1 MRRHWLN
8 ASQVNDIFRMSTA
21 EKKLNVLTLCSWYP
35 NRTNTTLGN
44 FVQKHAEAAGI
55 YNNVTVI
62 SQFSDP
68 TISKVE
74 ITKSEQNGITEIIAY
89 YPKSQSSL
97 SFINKV
103 KSFINHRKA
112 FRKAYKM
119 ALLSM
124 GKPDIVHLNIVY
136 PMGTWALWL
145 KMRHKIPFVI
155 TENSSG
161 LHVGSDHAY
170 PPAAMKLCEKTLN
183 NAAVLMPVSLNLMS
197 HMQILAPQAQFE
209 IISNVVDEEKFG
221 VTPKSN
227 SGITQLIHISTGVDS
242 IKNLT
247 GMINTL
253 NRLRQKRTDFH
264 LDIVSDG
271 DTQYAQ
277 DLVKQLNCADFIQF
291 HSTKTTL
298 EIAQMLK
305 ESDALLMFS
314 NYENFPC
321 VIAESF
327 MSGLPVISS
336 NVNGIPEHV
345 NASNGILV
353 NPGKEDEL
361 EAAIE
366 SFLDKKITFDQSE
379 IRSYAE
385 KHFGYRAVG
394 KSFDTIYR
402 KVLNH

>member
-1 MRRHWLN
+1 
-8 ASQVNDIFRMSTA
+8 MSNT
-21 EKKLNVLTLCSWYP
+21 EKRLNVLTLCSWYP

-68 TISKVE
+68 QISKIE
-74 ITKSEQNGITEIIAY
+74 ISKTEQNGITEIIAY
-89 YPKSQSSL
+89 YPKSKSSI
-97 SFINKV
+97 SFINKL

-119 ALLSM
+119 ALSSM

-170 PPAAMKLCEKTLN
+170 PPAAMKLCKKALN
-183 NAAVLMPVSLNLMS
+183 KASVLMPVSLNLKS
-197 HMQILAPQAQFE
+197 HMQKLAPQATFE
-209 IISNVVDEEKFG
+209 IISNVVDEEKFAVSTKSKEG
-221 VTPKSN
+221 VVK
-227 SGITQLIHISTGVDS
+227 LIHISTGVDS

-247 GMINTL
+247 GMIHTL
-253 NRLRQKRTDFH
+253 NHLRSKRSDFH

-271 DTQYAQ
+271 DTEYA
-277 DLVKQLNCADFIQF
+277 KQLVNELSCQSVVTF
-291 HSTKTTL
+291 HSTKTTI
-298 EIAQMLK
+298 EVAQMLS

-327 MSGLPVISS
+327 MTGLPVISS

-345 NASNGILV
+345 NASNGLLV
-353 NPGKEDEL
+353 QPRNEEEL
-361 EAAIE
+361 ERAIE
-366 SFLDKKITFDQSE
+366 QFLDGTVTFDRSS

-385 KHFGYRAVG
+385 EHFGYRAVG

-402 KVLNH
+402 KVLKQS

>member
-1 MRRHWLN
+1 MQADR
-8 ASQVNDIFRMSTA
+8 
-21 EKKLNVLTLCSWYP
+21 KLNVLTLCSWYP
-35 NRTNTTLGN
+35 NRTNPTLGN

-68 TISKVE
+68 NISSVE
-74 ITKSEQNGITEIIAY
+74 VTKSIQNGITEIIAY
-89 YPKSQSSL
+89 YPKSLSSIGFIRKVS
-97 SFINKV
+97 SFL
-103 KSFINHRKA
+103 NHRKA
-112 FRKAYKM
+112 FRKSYQL
-119 ALLSM
+119 ALETM
-124 GKPDIVHLNIVY
+124 GQPDIVHLNIIY

-170 PPAAMKLCEKTLN
+170 PPAAMKLCEKALN
-183 NAAVLMPVSLNLMS
+183 KASVLMPVSLNLKS
-197 HMQILAPQAQFE
+197 HMQKLAPQATFE
-209 IISNVVDEEKFG
+209 IISNVVDEEKFE
-221 VTPKSN
+221 VSTKSKG
-227 SGITQLIHISTGVDS
+227 SVVKLIHISTGVDS

-247 GMINTL
+247 GMIHTL
-253 NRLRQKRTDFH
+253 NRLKSKRSDFH

-271 DTQYAQ
+271 DTEYA
-277 DLVKQLNCADFIQF
+277 KQLVNELGCQSVVTF
-291 HSTKTTL
+291 HSTKTTI
-298 EIAQMLK
+298 EVAQMLS

-327 MSGLPVISS
+327 MTGLPVISS

-345 NASNGILV
+345 NTSNGLLV
-353 NPGKEDEL
+353 QPRNEEEL
-361 EAAIE
+361 ERAIE
-366 SFLDKKITFDQSE
+366 QFLDGSITFDRSS

-385 KHFGYRAVG
+385 EHFGYRAVG

-402 KVLNH
+402 KVLKQS